1 MQPADT
7 LSITCMSMIP
17 GMTTHKWITDLE
29 AYPRGRRFLPC
40 SAVVEFSLL
49 NFVFFVVLC
58 LLFYSAWTALPRRM
72 D

>member
-7 LSITCMSMIP
+7 LSITCMGMIP

-40 SAVVEFSLL
+40 SADIEFSLL
-49 NFVFFVVLC
+49 NFVF
-58 LLFYSAWTALPRRM
+58 LLFYAFYFTLRGLRLA
-72 D
+72 